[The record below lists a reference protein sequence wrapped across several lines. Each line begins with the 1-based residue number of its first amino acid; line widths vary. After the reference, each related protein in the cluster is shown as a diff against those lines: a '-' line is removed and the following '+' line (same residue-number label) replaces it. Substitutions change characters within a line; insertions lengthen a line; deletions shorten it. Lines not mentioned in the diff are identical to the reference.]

1 MAAIERAVLWG
12 ADYPD
17 VGEVGLESVGEHA
30 AIALSYGGEP
40 KHWPSKTP
48 NEDAVA
54 AVVGSRSTLLVV
66 ADGHEGY
73 ESVPASV
80 GLILD
85 HIGDDPPPAD
95 LSDSDLVDLFAEA
108 NEAALSATGGGTG
121 PATESRTTLI
131 VALLAGPVVQWA
143 SFGDSEIFLASA
155 GDARSLGSPKLKFIS
170 YPMSR
175 SDVDEHLDRGTVEL
189 DEDSWIVAA
198 SDGLTDYLGGRG
210 VAASRVIPEIIE
222 PGHDP
227 VSLAETLVQ
236 GSFEGGAGDN
246 VGLAVARPVRD

>member
-1 MAAIERAVLWG
+1 MAEREVLWG
-12 ADYPD
+12 ADYPN
-17 VGEVGLESVGEHA
+17 VGEVGLKSVGEHA
-30 AIALSYGGEP
+30 AVALSYGGEP

-54 AVVGSRSTLLVV
+54 AVAGARSTLLVV

-85 HIGDDPPPAD
+85 RIGHDPPPAD
-95 LSDSDLVDLFAEA
+95 LSDGDLVDLFVEA
-108 NEAALSATGGGTG
+108 NEMALAAIGGGRTG
-121 PATESRTTLI
+121 PATESRTTL
-131 VALLAGPVVQWA
+131 VMALIAGPLVQWA

-155 GDARSLGSPKLKFIS
+155 NDAQSLGTPRLKFIS

-175 SDVDEHLDRGTVEL
+175 RDVAEHLDRGRDEL
-189 DEDSWIVAA
+189 DDTSWVIVA
-198 SDGLTDYLGGRG
+198 SDGLTDYLGGHG

-222 PGHDP
+222 AGRDP
-227 VSLAETLVQ
+227 VAVAEALVL
-236 GSFEGGAGDN
+236 GAFEGGAGDN
-246 VGLAVARPVRD
+246 VGLAVARTASA